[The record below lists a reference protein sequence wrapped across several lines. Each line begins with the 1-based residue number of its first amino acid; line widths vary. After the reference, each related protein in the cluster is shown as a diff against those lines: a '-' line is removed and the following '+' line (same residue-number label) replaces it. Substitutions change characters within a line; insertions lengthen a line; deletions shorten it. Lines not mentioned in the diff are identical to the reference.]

1 MWIVD
6 SSVWIDY
13 FDGVITPQTDLL
25 DVSLGQQAI
34 GVGDIILCKV
44 LQGFRHERDFEIAR
58 ELLLRFPV
66 YDLGGTEIAIKSAQN
81 YRFLRRKGIT
91 IRKTVDCLIATFVIE
106 NRFALLHDDYD
117 FDPFELHLGLEI
129 VLADREQSE

>member
-13 FDGVITPQTDLL
+13 LSGVSTPQTDLL
-25 DVSLGQQAI
+25 DMSLGHQAM
-34 GVGDIILCKV
+34 GVGDIILCEV
-44 LQGFRHERDFEIAR
+44 LQGFRHERDFEIAK

-66 YDLGGTEIAIKSAQN
+66 YTFGGAEIAIKSAQN

-106 NRFALLHDDYD
+106 NRFSLLHNDHD
-117 FDPFELHLGLEI
+117 FDPFEIHLGLDT
-129 VLADREQSE
+129 VRADNEYAK